1 MANTGLLPFVRGVD
15 FTCNDFS
22 DEKFPDAIRYMTG
35 LQWLRLDKTNLNE
48 VPEELGKLMKL
59 ENLSIKNNNLEKLF
73 GELTELKCLRSLNV
87 RRNRVKSS
95 GIPAELFH
103 LEELTTL
110 DLSHNRLKAVPEGL
124 DKAKSLLTLHM
135 RNTQR
140 TLANL
145 PTSLDTL
152 SNLSDVDLSKNA
164 LTKVPDALYS
174 LLNLKRL
181 NLSDNEIT
189 EKQTDKSTGH
199 SLQAVEPKEAALH
212 GNPDLVMPPKPVERM
227 RGAGVQCEVGPDSAQ
242 AAPAPRPRLGRG
254 ARLGAHLTWHA
265 RTGEHTARR
274 QRAAAHQRTQDTGQT
289 PGLQVWEIENFIPA
303 PVEEVAQGK
312 FFEGECYI
320 ILKTSVEEQ
329 GQLTWDIHFWIGSKA
344 TLDKGA
350 CAAMHA
356 VNLRNLLGAKR
367 TQRHEQGDESEE
379 FLALFPTPPVYIQGS
394 HTASGF
400 FTVDEPRYVTRLYRV
415 HAHGSGVHLVPVEV
429 SAASLDARH
438 VYGKKAK
445 NTLKSKARL
454 FSEKINKEE
463 RKNKAELVAEPAGKE
478 PRAFWQ
484 ALGYEGEPF
493 EHVPTDFSWLP
504 PRLYRV
510 ELGMGYLELPQP
522 EAAPLARG
530 VLATRNVYI
539 LDTHVDVTDL
549 SALFTPRQP
558 AMPAAEAKTLADEWN
573 EDLEAMEAFVLE
585 GRHFV
590 RLPDAELGV
599 FYTADCYVFL
609 CRYILPAPED
619 ESESSVPDEESDAD
633 AVTWVV
639 YFWQGRR
646 APNMGWLTFTFGLER
661 KFKQLCKRLD
671 VVRTHQQ
678 QESLK
683 FMSHFHRNYILNVP
697 LEGGSSASSALV
709 YAEPDNFFWVALGGR
724 KEYDTDADFLNYT
737 RLFRCSNEKG
747 YFIVSEKCTDFC
759 QVFLWLGAK
768 CSEVEIKLA
777 YKSAQVYI
785 QHMKTLQPDRPR
797 KLFLTL
803 KNKESRRFTKC
814 FHGWG
819 EHKRPPENI
828 IEYLNDLHTITSR
841 LTDSGSSYVSCQNR
855 PQFCCSVKAT
865 HESLPCPD
873 ALALEAFCSVMR
885 DAAEGPQLAAQAL
898 SARIHTLNAREA
910 LLALS
915 TVDRCMRKCGPA
927 FHAEIGKFRFLNEM
941 IKLVSPKYFANRTA
955 PDVQIKLNFYFICP
969 SSETIFQVLQLL
981 HAWSIEYPKESKFK
995 VAYEM
1000 LKNQGVIKET
1010 PPPLPP
1016 EDVVVSPRN
1025 KHAIFEDEEKSKLL
1039 QKLLQSKKPEDLQ
1052 HANRLIKK
1060 DILTSIDQLD
1070 AVGEMYKQF
1079 MAEKKT
1085 KKNSSP
1091 RKPTNSE
1098 SLLDFAGVNA
1108 PSGDGDK
1115 ANVTTE
1121 AKSPAIDELGDI
1133 FSAKDGPTNIA
1144 EPLKPV
1150 NLMSNGKDSE
1160 KANKTEGW
1168 NELDSL
1174 GEQLLKQSLPDNA
1187 KRVDTFNS
1195 KPVKKIPMKELEKSS
1210 PKHSEAPKNDGE
1222 FDLDFFTKKP
1232 EERVTVPKFPSPLT
1246 PTDDVMVDIR
1256 ETGTAIENKWQYE
1269 PNKDFKVDTK
1279 RKPKEQDK
1287 NTVEPLTDITVDVK
1301 NLVLSEVPP
1310 MTVFKEEGGVTVTLE
1325 FCKDKPRDDVS
1336 IVIVVTTNNGQHDI
1350 EDYKFQPVVPK
1361 GCKVRLLP
1369 ASGSALARYNPYE
1382 APALRQPALVARPR
1396 GRRVPLKFVVTYVAA
1411 GEPCSEM
1418 GEVDELPLDLI

>member
-1 MANTGLLPFVRGVD
+1 M
-15 FTCNDFS
+15 
-22 DEKFPDAIRYMTG
+22 
-35 LQWLRLDKTNLNE
+35 
-48 VPEELGKLMKL
+48 
-59 ENLSIKNNNLEKLF
+59 
-73 GELTELKCLRSLNV
+73 NV
-87 RRNRVKSS
+87 
-95 GIPAELFH
+95 
-103 LEELTTL
+103 TL
-110 DLSHNRLKAVPEGL
+110 
-124 DKAKSLLTLHM
+124 
-135 RNTQR
+135 
-140 TLANL
+140 
-145 PTSLDTL
+145 
-152 SNLSDVDLSKNA
+152 
-164 LTKVPDALYS
+164 
-174 LLNLKRL
+174 
-181 NLSDNEIT
+181 
-189 EKQTDKSTGH
+189 
-199 SLQAVEPKEAALH
+199 
-212 GNPDLVMPPKPVERM
+212 
-227 RGAGVQCEVGPDSAQ
+227 
-242 AAPAPRPRLGRG
+242 
-254 ARLGAHLTWHA
+254 
-265 RTGEHTARR
+265 
-274 QRAAAHQRTQDTGQT
+274 
-289 PGLQVWEIENFIPA
+289 
-303 PVEEVAQGK
+303 
-312 FFEGECYI
+312 
-320 ILKTSVEEQ
+320 
-329 GQLTWDIHFWIGSKA
+329 
-344 TLDKGA
+344 
-350 CAAMHA
+350 
-356 VNLRNLLGAKR
+356 
-367 TQRHEQGDESEE
+367 
-379 FLALFPTPPVYIQGS
+379 
-394 HTASGF
+394 
-400 FTVDEPRYVTRLYRV
+400 
-415 HAHGSGVHLVPVEV
+415 V
-429 SAASLDARH
+429 S
-438 VYGKKAK
+438 
-445 NTLKSKARL
+445 
-454 FSEKINKEE
+454 
-463 RKNKAELVAEPAGKE
+463 
-478 PRAFWQ
+478 
-484 ALGYEGEPF
+484 
-493 EHVPTDFSWLP
+493 
-504 PRLYRV
+504 
-510 ELGMGYLELPQP
+510 
-522 EAAPLARG
+522 
-530 VLATRNVYI
+530 
-539 LDTHVDVTDL
+539 
-549 SALFTPRQP
+549 
-558 AMPAAEAKTLADEWN
+558 
-573 EDLEAMEAFVLE
+573 LEAL
-585 GRHFV
+585 
-590 RLPDAELGV
+590 LL
-599 FYTADCYVFL
+599 
-609 CRYILPAPED
+609 
-619 ESESSVPDEESDAD
+619 
-633 AVTWVV
+633 
-639 YFWQGRR
+639 
-646 APNMGWLTFTFGLER
+646 
-661 KFKQLCKRLD
+661 
-671 VVRTHQQ
+671 
-678 QESLK
+678 
-683 FMSHFHRNYILNVP
+683 
-697 LEGGSSASSALV
+697 
-709 YAEPDNFFWVALGGR
+709 
-724 KEYDTDADFLNYT
+724 
-737 RLFRCSNEKG
+737 
-747 YFIVSEKCTDFC
+747 
-759 QVFLWLGAK
+759 
-768 CSEVEIKLA
+768 
-777 YKSAQVYI
+777 
-785 QHMKTLQPDRPR
+785 
-797 KLFLTL
+797 
-803 KNKESRRFTKC
+803 
-814 FHGWG
+814 
-819 EHKRPPENI
+819 
-828 IEYLNDLHTITSR
+828 
-841 LTDSGSSYVSCQNR
+841 
-855 PQFCCSVKAT
+855 KAT

-955 PDVQIKLNFYFICP
+955 PDVQIK
-969 SSETIFQVLQLL
+969 VLQLL

-1052 HANRLIKK
+1052 HANRLIKSMVREEERRSEASCRRAHEVASALDSAGLLQDMLLHAFEASSDEEQLIDELYARCGRMRPALQRLAAAESNQENLE